1 MAATGGKLGQGQDP
15 VRFVY
20 VTRFGSHRCGGVL
33 QLGGR
38 RAEGRWSPGLQAG
51 GRPEE
56 PRGAAAGTR
65 GGGDLFPGSE
75 PRGPAAFSAARASSE
90 RSGGKS
96 SARAGLIQK
105 TLVKKY
111 DFPIPFNE
119 ASKITK
125 KKKKVSVWKR
135 VHRLICRMLEENEKY
150 RLRLKGQ
157 RLSSEKTRL
166 CVGTFCPREAAAGD
180 AAVCGLLSEGP
191 ATLLHEMP
199 RIYPVLPV
207 LRFRV

>member
-1 MAATGGKLGQGQDP
+1 MAAAGGKLGQGP
-15 VRFVY
+15 HSARFVY

-38 RAEGRWSPGLQAG
+38 RAEGRRSPGLQAG
-51 GRPEE
+51 GSLEE

-65 GGGDLFPGSE
+65 GGGDPLPGPDS
-75 PRGPAAFSAARASSE
+75 RGPAASSTARASSA

-96 SARAGLIQK
+96 AAHAGLIQK

-119 ASKITK
+119 ASKIMK
-125 KKKKVSVWKR
+125 KKKKVSVWKK
-135 VHRLICRMLEENEKY
+135 VHQLICRMLEENERY

-157 RLSSEKTRL
+157 RLSSESNSH
-166 CVGTFCPREAAAGD
+166 
-180 AAVCGLLSEGP
+180 LLF
-191 ATLLHEMP
+191 
-199 RIYPVLPV
+199 RICLQKIMKS
-207 LRFRV
+207 LKIHL